1 MPDLPDGLRDVAERV
16 DAVAV
21 LDILLISL
29 AIYWLL
35 LLLRGTSAWTVLRGV
50 SVLLVGTFL
59 LARTFN
65 LQVVNWML
73 ERTVTGLVIGMIIV
87 FQPEI
92 RRALER
98 LGRTGWRF
106 TLVRTEQLHAMDVVV
121 RAAVRLARQQHGAL
135 IVIERETGLQEVIDT
150 GIELDAELSAE
161 LLGSIFMPN
170 TPLHDGAV
178 ILRGDRIVAA
188 GCTLPL
194 TDSPLPAELGMR
206 HRAAL
211 GITEN
216 TDAVVV
222 VVSEERGSIALAS
235 QGRMRPD
242 LDEDRLHR
250 RLRRLFAL
258 ADETAEDEIAE
269 IAVRPAPGGAGAE
282 RRAT

>member
-1 MPDLPDGLRDVAERV
+1 VDVPDGVRDVFERL

-50 SVLLVGTFL
+50 SVLLVGAFL
-59 LARTFN
+59 LARTFD

-106 TLVRTEQLHAMDVVV
+106 TLVRAEQEHAIDLVV
-121 RAAVRLARQQHGAL
+121 RAASRLARQQHGAL

-150 GIELDAELSAE
+150 GIEVDAELSAE

-211 GITEN
+211 GITEG

-235 QGRMRPD
+235 HGRMRPD
-242 LDEDRLHR
+242 LDEDRLR
-250 RLRRLFAL
+250 ERLRRLFAL
-258 ADETAEDEIAE
+258 GDEQRESEAAP
-269 IAVRPAPGGAGAE
+269 RPAPGAAGAE
-282 RRAT
+282 RRAS

>member
-1 MPDLPDGLRDVAERV
+1 MPDLPVGLRDVVERV

-21 LDILLISL
+21 LDVLLISL

-50 SVLLVGTFL
+50 SVLLVGAFL

-87 FQPEI
+87 FQPAI

-106 TLVRTEQLHAMDVVV
+106 TLVRAEQEHAIDIVE
-121 RAAVRLARQQHGAL
+121 RAAARLARQQHGAL

-150 GIELDAELSAE
+150 GIEVDAELSAE
-161 LLGSIFMPN
+161 LLGSIFMPS

-194 TDSPLPAELGMR
+194 TDSPLPGDMGMR

-242 LDEDRLHR
+242 LDEGRLHR
-250 RLRRLFAL
+250 RLRRIFAL
-258 ADETAEDEIAE
+258 GDETVEDEAI
-269 IAVRPAPGGAGAE
+269 VRSAPGGAGAE
-282 RRAT
+282 RRTT